1 MEPDWEKLKTE
12 FTYSTARSGGS
23 GGQHVNKVET
33 KVIVS
38 WIVSDSQ
45 IFNKAQT
52 KLIKKKYA
60 KRLSKAGELSMYCQ
74 ATRSQQRNKDRV
86 TNNFI
91 RLIKKALVVPKKR
104 KPSKINK
111 QTKEKILKNKRIRSE
126 VKKTRQKPR
135 LD

>member
-1 MEPDWEKLKTE
+1 
-12 FTYSTARSGGS
+12 
-23 GGQHVNKVET
+23 VET

-45 IFNKAQT
+45 IFNEAQT

>member
-45 IFNKAQT
+45 IFNEAQT

-86 TNNFI
+86 TNNFF